1 MLEDS
6 RALGPVPSGARPLV
20 AVASRGGMIAATS
33 CGRVVHLLQHAE
45 VRCSWRLPAPVL
57 SLQWWPDGTAVL
69 AITQAGCSW
78 RLTADLPPSENGDAE
93 DSREVKRRRTEPEGR
108 HVVRPVGSA
117 NRVQMSQL
125 PPDFEVLVPCATASY
140 CALACCRQAPP
151 CLLPFPAWP
160 QRAARY
166 EPALELPQL
175 RGGAGSCALCI
186 GSSSSNAAGTD
197 GGGVLPVAPALFHAL
212 IGGEGGA
219 LLVSDAAG
227 DVRAAQL
234 EQGGAPPLLPPPL
247 IRLGE
252 PLAALLLAPHAASV
266 GASAAGRAVADTL
279 VVVGRRGRLLL
290 LCVSASGRLHR
301 RVWQLD
307 AVTCTTAACMVG
319 RTLLYA
325 CLEGT
330 FAVPLPAPDEAAEA
344 AEAASARLWRGQT
357 CEEWLDEAAWCG
369 QERGH
374 GRVPA
379 MPVELLPIGSVPLC
393 LQPLLLPPPAA
404 AGEAEATA
412 AVAVALCA
420 DGTLALLRAPPPHAP
435 PASDATS
442 AAAAAAAAG
451 FAGGFMEQCVR
462 RQLQLIR
469 ANSEQLAEARTALRH
484 GERSLAELAAAARAM
499 RAMST
504 RAHAWPLV
512 VDGAASRPQ
521 LRLQVRNAADAALG
535 AGWCLSAQLRHAP
548 PLTTEE
554 HDAGWAVGAQG
565 GLSTSSCSVP
575 LHGLGAGAAW
585 EIELPLPLPPLHA
598 RATLLLTLCFR
609 PGGGG
614 SGAPVVCA
622 LLGER
627 RLSLLHLLRP
637 RGSRPAAS
645 GCLGLGLPGVL
656 GAQLGATH
664 AAPVSGVPHGG
675 PPGAHAHVPPGSSAL
690 DTQCKLRLL
699 PAAPA
704 APAARQQAAPAPV
717 GAAPN
722 SLASVLDA
730 LLDGG
735 ALARR
740 GAAADGGR
748 QEGRQEGV
756 LAELPGGVQVS
767 LRLGWEAERPTGGA
781 RRAAGLL
788 VQVSRP
794 EALWAL
800 RAALLHALLRSPQR
814 CDAAPRLTTAA
825 GAARQAAQRPAQQG
839 AREEVELVAR
849 AELSAAAQEVHALQ
863 PLLRQ
868 QQQRLLEL
876 HETLYRLHQMRRL
889 YRRRDGVSLRE
900 LSGEALRACHAA
912 VEVHQALRSQLGC
925 LSLCA

>member
-1 MLEDS
+1 M
-6 RALGPVPSGARPLV
+6 
-20 AVASRGGMIAATS
+20 
-33 CGRVVHLLQHAE
+33 
-45 VRCSWRLPAPVL
+45 
-57 SLQWWPDGTAVL
+57 
-69 AITQAGCSW
+69 
-78 RLTADLPPSENGDAE
+78 
-93 DSREVKRRRTEPEGR
+93 KRRRTEPEGR

-117 NRVQMSQL
+117 NRVQISQL
-125 PPDFEVLVPCATASY
+125 PPDFELLVPCATASH

-160 QRAARY
+160 QRAARF

-175 RGGAGSCALCI
+175 RGGAGSCTLCI
-186 GSSSSNAAGTD
+186 GSSSSATGVE

-212 IGGEGGA
+212 VGGEGGA

-247 IRLGE
+247 VRLGE
-252 PLAALLLAPHAASV
+252 PLAALLLAPHAASG
-266 GASAAGRAVADTL
+266 GAAAAGRAVADTL

-307 AVTCTTAACMVG
+307 AVTCTSAACVVG

-325 CLEGT
+325 CLEGAFT
-330 FAVPLPAPDEAAEA
+330 LPLPAPDEAAEA
-344 AEAASARLWRGQT
+344 AEAAGARLWRGQT
-357 CEEWLDEAAWCG
+357 CEEWLDEAAWRG
-369 QERGH
+369 QERAH

-393 LQPLLLPPPAA
+393 LQPLPPAVASEAQA
-404 AGEAEATA
+404 AG

-420 DGTLALLRAPPPHAP
+420 DGTLALLRAPPPRAP
-435 PASDATS
+435 PASDAT
-442 AAAAAAAAG
+442 AAAATAAAAAAAG
-451 FAGGFMEQCVR
+451 FAGGFIEQRVR

-469 ANSEQLAEARTALRH
+469 ANSEQLAEARAALRH
-484 GERSLAELAAAARAM
+484 DERSLAELAAAARAM

-548 PLTTEE
+548 PLTSEE
-554 HDAGWAVGAQG
+554 PDAGWAAGAQG

-575 LHGLGAGAAW
+575 LHGLGAGGAW
-585 EIELPLPLPPLHA
+585 EVELPLPLPPLHA

-614 SGAPVVCA
+614 GGGGGGAPVVCA

-664 AAPVSGVPHGG
+664 AAPVGGG
-675 PPGAHAHVPPGSSAL
+675 PHVGSPGAHAHVPSGSSAL

-704 APAARQQAAPAPV
+704 APAPGGGAPS
-717 GAAPN
+717 
-722 SLASVLDA
+722 SLASVLDT

-740 GAAADGGR
+740 GTAADGGR
-748 QEGRQEGV
+748 QEGRHEGV

-800 RAALLHALLRSPQR
+800 RAALLHALLRNPQR
-814 CDAAPRLTTAA
+814 CDAAPRLAAAA
-825 GAARQAAQRPAQQG
+825 GAARQAAQRPAPQG
-839 AREEVELVAR
+839 ARKEEEELAAR
-849 AELSAAAQEVHALQ
+849 AELSAATQEAHALQ
-863 PLLRQ
+863 LLLRQ

-900 LSGEALRACHAA
+900 LSGEALRACHTA